1 MVTVVNINSTTDK
14 DNIIKR
20 VYENVDT
27 GFGSIKETF
36 DQAKKQDSSI
46 TYIDVKKKK

>member
-14 DNIIKR
+14 DNVIKR
-20 VYENVDT
+20 IYENVDT

-36 DQAKKQDSSI
+36 DQAKNKTVVLHTLMLKNI
-46 TYIDVKKKK
+46 